1 MKVLELIG
9 NLSALPK
16 VRSVLSGSEGAA
28 LGHGE
33 VCPGG
38 QNLLDPSDAQ
48 AGGFLQLAPSRQ
60 TWH

>member
-9 NLSALPK
+9 NFSALAK
-16 VRSVLSGSEGAA
+16 VRSVFSGSERAA

-38 QNLLDPSDAQ
+38 QNLLDPSDTQ

-60 TWH
+60 ARH